1 MTGANRVE
9 IVAARRWWVLAL
21 ICVSAFL
28 TMTTWFSA
36 TAITPQLT
44 RVWNLSPAQ
53 GAWITGAVQLGFA
66 VGALASSIA
75 GLLDLIS
82 LRKVIGISALIAA
95 AANLCLLFAPS
106 VGLLLLARFAT
117 GAALAGVYPPA
128 LKLVSTWFSRERGTA
143 LGALLAAL
151 TLGSAFPH
159 LLSALA
165 AGLDWQTV
173 VVATSIAALAGAVL
187 IVQLGHEGPYP
198 FSKSTF
204 DPRHIGAVL
213 HNRPLALANLG
224 YLGHMWELY
233 AMWGWM
239 LAYVSAGSPGLG
251 IGGPKAAS
259 LLTFIVVASGCIGS
273 ILGGLLADRIG
284 RTATAAL
291 MMTLSGF
298 CALTIGLAFDGP
310 LWLFITVA
318 VLWGMTVIGD
328 SAQFSAMATELSDPR
343 YVGTALSL
351 QLSIG
356 IALTFVSI
364 HLTSFLAEKIGW
376 RWSFLILAPGPL
388 FGVIAMLM
396 LRRLPAAKKIAH
408 GLR

>member
-1 MTGANRVE
+1 MTAVKPVDF
-9 IVAARRWWVLAL
+9 VADRRWWILAL
-21 ICVSAFL
+21 ISASAFL
-28 TMTTWFSA
+28 AMTTWFSA

-44 RVWNLSPAQ
+44 EVWHLSPVQ
-53 GAWITGAVQLGFA
+53 GAWITGAVQIGFA
-66 VGALASSIA
+66 VGALASSIS
-75 GLLDLIS
+75 GLLDVIS
-82 LRKVIGISALIAA
+82 LRKVIGVSAMIAA

-106 VGLLLLARFAT
+106 VGVLLLARFAT
-117 GAALAGVYPPA
+117 GVALAGVYPPA

-143 LGALLAAL
+143 LGVLLAAL

-165 AGLDWQTV
+165 ASLAWQAV
-173 VVATSIAALAGAVL
+173 VIATSTAALAGGVL
-187 IVQLGHEGPYP
+187 IVRLGTEGPYP
-198 FSKSTF
+198 FRKSTF

-213 HNRPLALANLG
+213 QNRPLALANLG

-239 LAYVSAGSPGLG
+239 LTYVSAGSPGLG
-251 IGGPKAAS
+251 MGGAKAAS
-259 LLTFIVVASGCIGS
+259 LLTFIVVALGGIGS
-273 ILGGLLADRIG
+273 ILGGVLADRIG

-291 MMTLSGF
+291 MMALSGC
-298 CALTIGLAFDGP
+298 CALTIGFAFDGP
-310 LWLFITVA
+310 LWLFVA
-318 VLWGMTVIGD
+318 VAALWGMTVIGD

-364 HLTSFLAEKIGW
+364 HLTSFLAENIGW
-376 RWSFLILAPGPL
+376 RWSFLVLAPGPL
-388 FGVIAMLM
+388 LGVVAMMM
-396 LRRLPAAKKIAH
+396 LRRQPAAKKIAH